1 MLSPNYKYILILFNS
16 LFVDHSQHGVHEQ
29 GDIGQGG
36 RNLCV
41 PAKDR
46 CRHHF
51 CGRNC
56 PNEYFFIYSD
66 NQCHNLPFCVW
77 YSWVASLPARITF
90 TILHIFNVSY
100 HGCLV
105 CFGCGYSS
113 KNLYQYPSQLP
124 YQSISKLMI
133 FKISLLPAHPQRGET
148 SLFGCLRTWQQ
159 L

>member
-77 YSWVASLPARITF
+77 YSWVASLPAWITF
-90 TILHIFNVSY
+90 TILHISNVSY
-100 HGCLV
+100 QGCLV
-105 CFGCGYSS
+105 CFGRGCS
-113 KNLYQYPSQLP
+113 
-124 YQSISKLMI
+124 SISISISFMI
-133 FKISLLPAHPQRGET
+133 ALSIDINIDDIQNILPAHPQRGET